1 MAVNNTGKPG
11 MIEWIPEKEGGK
23 IVSLD
28 AQNMTVK
35 TVGGNIKADVI
46 NIVPPCARVWLRRK
60 KSIADKLVRKGDKS
74 RLITPCASCHGLFAQ
89 GGKEVSPALAGLS
102 KKAFIRAMQLYKN
115 GQRHNDVNQV
125 MSQFAKKLTD
135 EEIEQLADY
144 YQ

>member
-46 NIVPPCARVWLRRK
+46 NIVPPCARV
-60 KSIADKLVRKGDKS
+60 
-74 RLITPCASCHGLFAQ
+74 
-89 GGKEVSPALAGLS
+89 
-102 KKAFIRAMQLYKN
+102 
-115 GQRHNDVNQV
+115 
-125 MSQFAKKLTD
+125 
-135 EEIEQLADY
+135 
-144 YQ
+144 